1 MATARNY
8 PVNSNFDLM
17 NIMHIV
23 AQDMTAQGYSCQV
36 TPMGP
41 QAGSLVVSKDRD
53 GFQNIIGMGL
63 ECRVT
68 FTLITPAQLTVSI
81 DSEWTNKI
89 IALVVGWF
97 CCLVPLVTGAIG
109 AYNQSELPNKI
120 FNSINMA
127 LATANSG
134 ATGFSN
140 PNYGYQPPVNNYNQ
154 NDNFNQNN
162 SNNPQQ

>member
-1 MATARNY
+1 MSNARNY

-17 NIMHIV
+17 NTMHF
-23 AQDMTAQGYSCQV
+23 TAQSLSAQGFNCQV

-41 QAGSLVVSKDRD
+41 QAGSLVVSKNRD
-53 GFQNIIGMGL
+53 GFQNTIGMGL

-68 FTLITPAQLTVSI
+68 FTLLTPSQLTVNI

-89 IALVVGWF
+89 IALAVGWF
-97 CCLVPLVTGAIG
+97 CCLVPFITGIIG

-127 LATANSG
+127 LANSNSG
-134 ATGFSN
+134 ATGFDNSGF
-140 PNYGYQPPVNNYNQ
+140 GYQPPTN
-154 NDNFNQNN
+154 NFNQND